1 MKEIGIWQH
10 QFDEIFRKLPPHK
23 RKLPDPQY
31 RVGQLSMQIGDE
43 LIVFVDRHLVCGE
56 LKPQFMPVLDLEVD
70 EAVRKEMQTNY

>member
-1 MKEIGIWQH
+1 
-10 QFDEIFRKLPPHK
+10 
-23 RKLPDPQY
+23 
-31 RVGQLSMQIGDE
+31 MQIGDE